1 MAYDIGPKIGIDGEA
16 EFRRELNEIK
26 TGIKTL
32 GSEMKLTTLEF
43 EDNADS
49 MEALTAKSDVL
60 LRTYQEQEKYLD
72 KTKTALEEARK
83 KYGENSTEVQKWQK
97 AVYEAEAELKKTEK
111 QLKETN
117 EAMEAAAKVAEEDAR
132 ANELA
137 EKSIRS
143 LKKSSENLQK
153 TYTKQEKTL
162 EKAEKAL
169 EKAKKKYGEN
179 SDEVEKWGKAVEA
192 AEKQLQETKSE
203 INATD
208 KALDKL
214 TNGTNNA
221 KKGMGGLSSQA
232 KKTSES
238 LSDIAKVAAGN
249 LVSAGISGAV
259 GAVKDLAKT
268 VWNLDEATEE
278 YRVAQGKLTTA
289 FNAAGMGADVAQK
302 TYTEFYKI
310 LGDTDTAAEASALL
324 AKLTDNVDDLSTW
337 TDIAAGVMGTF
348 GDSLPIEGLIEASNE
363 TAKTGEI
370 TGVLADA
377 LNWAGIAEADFQA
390 KLDACSDESER
401 NQLIMDTLSDT
412 YSDATDIF
420 YANNEE
426 LVRSREN
433 QAKLDEAT
441 GRLGE
446 SISGLK
452 NTLIE
457 QFGPAIADAADWLAD
472 LTVDISEGLGPAMDE
487 MGEIAKTCFDGIG
500 GVWESTVKPAVDKV
514 KGWFSDLAV
523 AASAAKREATG
534 FGTGS
539 TGGSFGGTSAG
550 TAAAST
556 GKTYNNSTNTPAKT
570 TTKVYLDSSEVG
582 EIIRAAQRKND
593 VELW

>member
-111 QLKETN
+111 QLKETTD
-117 EAMEAAAKVAEEDAR
+117 AMEDLGKESDDATDAVEDLGDA
-132 ANELA
+132 A
-137 EKSIRS
+137 EKSS
-143 LKKSSENLQK
+143 
-153 TYTKQEKTL
+153 
-162 EKAEKAL
+162 
-169 EKAKKKYGEN
+169 
-179 SDEVEKWGKAVEA
+179 
-192 AEKQLQETKSE
+192 
-203 INATD
+203 
-208 KALDKL
+208 
-214 TNGTNNA
+214 
-221 KKGMGGLSSQA
+221 KGLG
-232 KKTSES
+232 
-238 LSDIAKVAAGN
+238 DIAKVAAGN

-259 GAVKDLAKT
+259 GAVKGLAET

-337 TDIAAGVMGTF
+337 TDIAAGVWGTF
-348 GDSLPIEGLIEASNE
+348 GDSLPVEGLIEASNE
-363 TAKTGEI
+363 TAKTGKI

-377 LNWAGIAEADFQA
+377 LNWAGIAEDDFQA

-426 LVRSREN
+426 LIRSREN

>member
-49 MEALTAKSDVL
+49 MEALVAKSDVL

-72 KTKTALEEARK
+72 KTKTALEEAKK

-111 QLKETN
+111 QLKETTD
-117 EAMEAAAKVAEEDAR
+117 AMEDLGKESDDTTDAVEDLGDA
-132 ANELA
+132 A
-137 EKSIRS
+137 EKSS
-143 LKKSSENLQK
+143 
-153 TYTKQEKTL
+153 
-162 EKAEKAL
+162 
-169 EKAKKKYGEN
+169 
-179 SDEVEKWGKAVEA
+179 
-192 AEKQLQETKSE
+192 
-203 INATD
+203 
-208 KALDKL
+208 
-214 TNGTNNA
+214 
-221 KKGMGGLSSQA
+221 KGLG
-232 KKTSES
+232 
-238 LSDIAKVAAGN
+238 DIAKVAAGN
-249 LVSAGISGAV
+249 LVSAGISGAA

-268 VWNLDEATEE
+268 VWSLDEATEE
-278 YRVAQGKLTTA
+278 YRTAQGKLTTA

-348 GDSLPIEGLIEASNE
+348 GDSLPIEGLIEAANE
-363 TAKTGEI
+363 TAKTSSI

-377 LNWAGIAEADFQA
+377 LNWAGIAEDDFQS

-401 NQLIMDTLSDT
+401 NKLIMDTLSGT
-412 YSDATDIF
+412 YADAADIF

-426 LVRSREN
+426 LIRSREN

-472 LTVDISEGLGPAMDE
+472 LTVDITEGLGPALTE
-487 MGEIAKTCFDGIG
+487 MGDIAKSCFDGIDG
-500 GVWESTVKPAVDKV
+500 FWTSTVKPAVDKV
-514 KGWFSDLAV
+514 KGWFSDLQN

-534 FGTGS
+534 FGGTS
-539 TGGSFGGTSAG
+539 TGGSFGGTSTG
-550 TAAAST
+550 TTTST
-556 GKTYNNSTNTPAKT
+556 GKTYNNSTNTEPKT

-582 EIIRAAQRKND
+582 EIIKAAQRKND